1 MSKYTTP
8 LVRVV
13 AVVACTGLVVA
24 SAGFGAVYAYTIGIQ
39 HGILLAGLTVL
50 FAVALE
56 LIKPLAIHGAIGA
69 LASWRTWPRALALSV
84 LGIVAVAY
92 SLQAELALTASSRG
106 DLTAKREQASDASV
120 RAKESHQRA
129 KRELASL
136 KASRPIGELEALV
149 ESARPVCRVQV
160 DGRGRQTVCSK
171 PSHLVAELGR
181 AKRKQ
186 ELEEVLASADT
197 ALASGPAVR
206 GVDPGST
213 AIATYLGTMG
223 YVVQVETLGQW
234 LILVPVLALELGSAL
249 GMVLVSAVSGTRREG
264 PFPVEEPAVAILEPL
279 PENHVNHP
287 PQPAIKLLPDR
298 SQATRDAVS
307 RAILDH
313 LKNHGGSISG
323 SERALAR
330 ITGTSKATVRR
341 SALGLASAGVLT
353 LEPSKQGT
361 VISLV

>member
-120 RAKESHQRA
+120 RARESHQRA
-129 KRELASL
+129 RTELASL

-186 ELEEVLASADT
+186 ELEAVLASADT
-197 ALASGPAVR
+197 ALASGPAVK

-249 GMVLVSAVSGTRREG
+249 GLVLVSAVSGRRE
-264 PFPVEEPAVAILEPL
+264 EPPTIVLEPL
-279 PENHVNHP
+279 PKNHVVQP
-287 PQPAIKLLPDR
+287 LQPAIKLLPDR

-330 ITGTSKATVRR
+330 ITGTSRATVRR
-341 SALGLASAGVLT
+341 SALDLASAGVLT
-353 LEPSKQGT
+353 LEPSRQGT
-361 VISLV
+361 VMSLV